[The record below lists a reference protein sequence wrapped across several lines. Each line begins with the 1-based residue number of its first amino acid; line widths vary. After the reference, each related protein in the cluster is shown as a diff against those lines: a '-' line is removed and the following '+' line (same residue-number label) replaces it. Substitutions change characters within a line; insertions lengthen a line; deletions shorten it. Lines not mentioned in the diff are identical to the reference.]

1 MSRLPIRVRLTAAF
15 GAAMLLMLVGAFLFV
30 YLRLE
35 ADLDDRIDATLRS
48 RARSLEQGS
57 RPIRLTGIALEDAEE
72 SFVQILGRDG
82 RVRSARG
89 RARGPA
95 LRGMDLERAARNEI
109 TVERNL
115 LGIDGTARIL
125 SRPVVADDEVLVVG
139 QSLIDRNDAL
149 SSVVWSF
156 TVGGAIAT
164 FLASG
169 VGYLLATAG
178 LAPVEAMRRRA
189 REVSFT
195 QADAGLPLPVAHDEI
210 RRLGET
216 LNEMLTRL
224 RDAFERESRFV
235 ADASHELRTPIAV
248 IKTELEG
255 ALRSPDAGP
264 SVRISL
270 HAAIE
275 ECDRL
280 AQLAEDLLVIVKA
293 GDGKLPMRFETV
305 EVGIL
310 LWSVRDRF
318 VDRADARGRAIVVEC
333 APGLMVHADPTR
345 LRQAIG
351 NLVDNA
357 LRHGDG
363 AVVVQAGPKRAG
375 IEIAVSDTGLG
386 FADDVAARAFERFA
400 RGDRA
405 RGGGGA
411 GLGLA
416 IVQTIADAHQGHAVI
431 VENSPTVALWLP
443 DCVSR

>member
-15 GAAMLLMLVGAFLFV
+15 GAAMLVMLAGAFLFV

-48 RARSLEQGS
+48 RARALQQGS

-72 SFVQILGRDG
+72 SFVQILGLDG
-82 RVRSARG
+82 HVRSARG
-89 RARGPA
+89 RVRGPA
-95 LRGMDLERAARNEI
+95 LRRTDVERAARSQI

-115 LGIDGTARIL
+115 RGIDGTARIL
-125 SRPVVADDEVLVVG
+125 SRPAVGDDAVLVVG

-156 TVGGAIAT
+156 TAGGAIAI

-169 VGYLLATAG
+169 VGYLLASAG
-178 LAPVEAMRRRA
+178 LGPVEAMRRRA
-189 REVSFT
+189 REVSLT
-195 QADAGLPLPVAHDEI
+195 QADEGLPLPAAHDEI

-216 LNEMLTRL
+216 LNEMLARL

-255 ALRSPDAGP
+255 AMRSPDAGP

-293 GDGKLPMRFETV
+293 GDGRLPMRLETV
-305 EVGIL
+305 EVGTV
-310 LWSVRDRF
+310 LWGVRDRF
-318 VDRADARGRAIVVEC
+318 VDRADARGRAILIEC
-333 APGLMVHADPTR
+333 APGLMVHADPIR

-363 AVVVQAGPKRAG
+363 AVMVQARPATTG
-375 IEIAVSDTGLG
+375 IEIAVSDEGPG
-386 FADDVAARAFERFA
+386 FADDVVARAFERFA

-416 IVQTIADAHQGHAVI
+416 IVQTIADAHHGHAAI
-431 VENSPTVALWLP
+431 VENAATVALWLP
-443 DCVSR
+443 DRVSS